1 MLRRSYQDRMS
12 NPSESLV
19 GVDTEEDQHL
29 LNEHERQVVDHEET
43 EMELQNLSNHPM
55 KYPRGRNSGE
65 GQSTFS
71 HTSINQQPSVKQ
83 QGLLAQRTKSYEYGL
98 DGRESVKPRKSSNVP
113 NFGQFVD
120 KFDSELILNSQRT
133 GSYDSMTLNSQHRSK
148 QQRPVP
154 DLPIQHHSYATLQ
167 PPQTRN
173 LSQREAYEQQRMQ
186 SMQKAEH
193 DRRKFYQDESNEGY
207 PPQSGGH
214 HVQQPQGYHHSPYH
228 QHPLRNNNQVHIFFI
243 QLCINVV
250 GHKFIELKEQA

>member
-43 EMELQNLSNHPM
+43 EMELQNLSNHPI
-55 KYPRGRNSGE
+55 KYRGRNSGE

-71 HTSINQQPSVKQ
+71 HTSINQQPVNQ
-83 QGLLAQRTKSYEYGL
+83 QGFLTQRTKSYEFGL
-98 DGRESVKPRKSSNVP
+98 DAREPVKPRKSSNVP

-120 KFDSELILNSQRT
+120 KFDSVRIENSQRT
-133 GSYDSMTLNSQHRSK
+133 GSYDSMTLNSQNRSK
-148 QQRPVP
+148 QQRT

-167 PPQTRN
+167 PLQTRN

-193 DRRKFYQDESNEGY
+193 DRRKFYQDENNEGY
-207 PPQSGGH
+207 HPPQSGH
-214 HVQQPQGYHHSPYH
+214 HLQQQPQAYHHSPYH
-228 QHPLRNNNQVHIFFI
+228 QHPLRNNNQVHTYLFHSIMY
-243 QLCINVV
+243 QCS
-250 GHKFIELKEQA
+250 